1 MAVKLQHWGDDL
13 RLPSFVDSE
22 SVAPLMASIE
32 SYRKTS
38 TPFQSKHLPALKRNV
53 WYALQRPSDKSRTGL
68 LVVWPEKGCCVYL
81 SGEPYSSKSKRSTHN
96 RVALLRIRLD
106 PQFLAPDVG
115 ITVMA
120 ATLSASARRLWIE
133 DVLVWKGRP
142 LTEPFVERWR
152 FAVQWLEHYCILD
165 SRLLSGVEI
174 DLAMW
179 QPLAA
184 VGPHGSWDLISDVAG
199 AQRLWFAPKGPS
211 RHGEVPADKITHV
224 SESYTVPKSIPGA
237 KGAEVTPQATSEAT
251 GPAVAVATREPGPDQ
266 WALTSS
272 DGVSLGRALIRTMKA
287 SSALRAIKQ
296 NTVRMEVVWAP
307 SFKKW
312 EIVDISTRPASHS
325 RFFDVV

>member
-53 WYALQRPSDKSRTGL
+53 WYALRRPTDKSRTGL

-81 SGEPYSSKSKRSTHN
+81 SGEPYSSKAKRSTHN

-115 ITVMA
+115 ITVLA
-120 ATLSASARRLWIE
+120 ATLSPTARRLWIE
-133 DVLVWKGRP
+133 DVLVWKGRT
-142 LTEPFVERWR
+142 LTEPFVDRWR
-152 FAVQWLEHYCILD
+152 MAVQWLEHYCIMD

-174 DLAMW
+174 DLADW
-179 QPLAA
+179 RPLAA
-184 VGPHGSWDLISDVAG
+184 VQPQGSWDLISDVAG
-199 AQRLWFAPKGPS
+199 AQRLWFAPRHADTTAPVAPVIPAPS
-211 RHGEVPADKITHV
+211 VPAPSAPADTITHV
-224 SESYTVPKSIPGA
+224 SDA
-237 KGAEVTPQATSEAT
+237 
-251 GPAVAVATREPGPDQ
+251 GPRVAVATREPGPDQ

-287 SSALRAIKQ
+287 STALRAIKQ
-296 NTVRMEVVWAP
+296 STVRMEVVWAAV
-307 SFKKW
+307 FKKW
-312 EIVDISTRPASHS
+312 EIVDVSTRPASHS
-325 RFFDVV
+325 RFFDAV

>member
-13 RLPSFVDSE
+13 RLPCFVDSE
-22 SVAPLMASIE
+22 SVAPLLASIE

-38 TPFQSKHLPALKRNV
+38 SPFQSKHLPALKRNV
-53 WYALQRPSDKSRTGL
+53 WYALRRPSDKSRTGL

-81 SGEPYSSKSKRSTHN
+81 SGEPYSSKAKRSTHN

-115 ITVMA
+115 ITVLA
-120 ATLSASARRLWIE
+120 ATLSPTARRLWIE

-142 LTEPFVERWR
+142 LTEPFVDRWR
-152 FAVQWLEHYCILD
+152 LAVQWLEHYCILD

-174 DLAMW
+174 DLAEW

-184 VGPHGSWDLISDVAG
+184 VQPQGSWDLISDVAG
-199 AQRLWFAPKGPS
+199 AQRLWFAPRYADTTVAAPAPAPS
-211 RHGEVPADKITHV
+211 VPAAKVQDPDTITHV
-224 SESYTVPKSIPGA
+224 SD
-237 KGAEVTPQATSEAT
+237 T
-251 GPAVAVATREPGPDQ
+251 GPRVAVATREPGPDQ

-287 SSALRAIKQ
+287 STALRAIKQ
-296 NTVRMEVVWAP
+296 ATVRMEVAWAAA
-307 SFKKW
+307 FKKW
-312 EIVDISTRPASHS
+312 EIVDVSSRPASHS
-325 RFFDVV
+325 RFFDAV